1 MIYLNFVVRASCP
14 LELYKLNAQQLTTGQ
29 IIIPYQFDNAYT
41 FSEGLAKVTIS
52 GKEHLID
59 KTRI

>member
-1 MIYLNFVVRASCP
+1 LLKTVETRSLSP
-14 LELYKLNAQQLTTGQ
+14 LSIPNLNAQQLTTGQ